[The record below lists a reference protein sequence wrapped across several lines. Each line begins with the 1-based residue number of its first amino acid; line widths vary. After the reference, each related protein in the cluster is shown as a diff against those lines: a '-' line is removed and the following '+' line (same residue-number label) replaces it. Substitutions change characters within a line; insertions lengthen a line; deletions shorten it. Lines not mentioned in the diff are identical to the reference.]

1 MNLCISTHSYELMS
15 FCELSEKQQAESRRA
30 FDWVE
35 NIEESYG
42 YFVYKKSVYN
52 LGSFMRH
59 NDVLTDE
66 KTGKKF
72 YAHGIYSW
80 SAFNG
85 LAVAFVDRD
94 SAVKVAYYY

>member
-1 MNLCISTHSYELMS
+1 MTLCTSNHTYKLLS
-15 FCELSEKQQAESRRA
+15 FCELSKKQQAESRRA

-35 NIEESYG
+35 DIDSSCG
-42 YFVYKKSVYN
+42 FFVYENEVYE

-59 NDVLTDE
+59 NAFLLDE

-72 YAHGIYSW
+72 YAHGVYNL

-85 LAVAFVDRD
+85 LAVAFVNNNE
-94 SAVKVAYYY
+94 AVNVAYFS